1 MRNTSHLRY
10 IVHEVPEAKPAILLA
25 WADNSADLAAIKTA
39 GQVTELPDNP
49 HFWYWSI
56 SWFPSWSY
64 HVLIGLRFWI
74 GLALVGLGLGLGLRR
89 IFTEDSSGISG
100 LQCHH
105 QPGICSRLLAKC
117 TCLPDL
123 QVAWIIDWWKIW
135 RSAILQ
141 DSFSTNNA
149 HLKKTGTA
157 PRW

>member
-1 MRNTSHLRY
+1 M
-10 IVHEVPEAKPAILLA
+10 HEVPEAKPAILLA
-25 WADNSADLAAIKTA
+25 WADNSADLAAIKAA

-56 SWFPSWSY
+56 SWFSSWSC
-64 HVLIGLRFWI
+64 HVLIGLKFCV
-74 GLALVGLGLGLGLRR
+74 GLALVGLGLGLGLRP

-123 QVAWIIDWWKIW
+123 QVAWIIDW
-135 RSAILQ
+135 
-141 DSFSTNNA
+141 
-149 HLKKTGTA
+149 
-157 PRW
+157 